1 MSSRLPQTFTWHWS
15 PPYKLYASFGLL
27 TDNLCFVAIFISR
40 EATVKMEV
48 VLSSATDYG
57 ERYEEKELLGE
68 GGFGKVIFRKHKA

>member
-1 MSSRLPQTFTWHWS
+1 MTLDAFI
-15 PPYKLYASFGLL
+15 ADAISFGLL

-68 GGFGKVIFRKHKA
+68 GGFGKVIFRKQKT

>member
-1 MSSRLPQTFTWHWS
+1 M
-15 PPYKLYASFGLL
+15 

-40 EATVKMEV
+40 EATVNVKMEV

-68 GGFGKVIFRKHKA
+68 GGFGKVIFRKQKT